1 VTTDTSGPPSKSSAA
16 KPAHPS
22 GPAPILGRHDLAITD
37 LDVFKVTSPPSGY
50 PANLRTFYSPEDY
63 VPQVLQSVISSVS
76 KSIVVAMYAFDD
88 DVLAAMLDTALK
100 NPAIFVQITLDLSQ
114 TLVPH
119 EKAILAKYANDMT
132 GNSVAIGRS
141 ERGGIMHRKMVI
153 VDGLWR
159 VSGSTNWSTTGQ
171 TLQDNELTI
180 IRDSMVCSEARP
192 VLDIEHDSALK
203 QMAVHHSSP

>member
-1 VTTDTSGPPSKSSAA
+1 MTTKAPQPA
-16 KPAHPS
+16 KAPTPGA
-22 GPAPILGRHDLAITD
+22 GPAAIVGRHDLAVTD
-37 LDVFKVTSPPSGY
+37 LDVFKVTSPASGY
-50 PANLRTFYSPEDY
+50 PTNMRTFYSPEDY

-76 KSIVVAMYAFDD
+76 KSIVVAMYAYDD
-88 DVLAAMLDTALK
+88 DVLAAMLDAALK

-114 TLVPH
+114 TIVPH

-132 GNSVAIGRS
+132 GNSVAIGQS
-141 ERGGIMHRKMVI
+141 EKGGIMHRKMVI

-180 IRDSMVCSEARP
+180 IRDAMVCAEARP
-192 VLDIEHDSALK
+192 ILDIEHDSALK
-203 QMAVHHSSP
+203 QMAAHRSSS